1 MEHLQSHFEC
11 VLKPGDVVSPTATTS
26 LPSIAPITEIRWRR
40 RWEQI
45 HDVDG
50 TLWDVHDARATGH
63 GFDLLFGFV
72 ANSRLTGAAAQKRA
86 RPIATEPL
94 VAYWDANRVNGHAIF
109 DLPANRTALQSLRR
123 KLGFNFFKDR
133 RALWQTR
140 SEDLKNL
147 PINEFAKRY
156 NVDSMNAYVWRFL
169 LLGRMARPL
178 NWWNTPETLAIL
190 RSPGTSREIGGK
202 LGISGR
208 HAFHLRRV
216 ALTPPGEPIP
226 DDSYRPFPKRW
237 KTPAALGVLR
247 SGLSNR
253 EVAQKLA
260 ISLSHAWR
268 LRRLLAQESGQKL

>member
-1 MEHLQSHFEC
+1 MCSQ
-11 VLKPGDVVSPTATTS
+11 T
-26 LPSIAPITEIRWRR
+26 RR
-40 RWEQI
+40 RCFA
-45 HDVDG
+45 DG
-50 TLWDVHDARATGH
+50 NH
-63 GFDLLFGFV
+63 F
-72 ANSRLTGAAAQKRA
+72 RLTGAAAQKRA